1 MKTSI
6 NLSNML
12 KTAGLCLFSLAVMSS
27 CSKDETEVKNGTS
40 IKFKSTYEAPV
51 GTAGLKSTANEG
63 VIIESFKINIE
74 EIEIEFNDNDPLFAT
89 DSVATDYEL
98 DGPFEIDLMAD
109 GNALETTI
117 VNNVELPVAAYDE
130 IEFKFR
136 ESENSISEMLG
147 KSLLVKGT
155 INGTPFIFWTD
166 EEIEVEIE
174 FEEVFT
180 MEEASI
186 ALLTVSF
193 DIAALFDPSR
203 GGINLTSA
211 SDGNGN
217 GIIEI
222 YPGDPD
228 GNNDL
233 ADLLWERL
241 EDIIEAFEDS
251 MDD

>member
-1 MKTSI
+1 MTTST
-6 NLSNML
+6 NFTNML
-12 KTAGLCLFSLAVMSS
+12 KAAGLFLFSLAVMSS
-27 CSKDETEVKNGTS
+27 CSKDETEVKNRTS
-40 IKFKSTYEAPV
+40 IQFKSTYEAPV
-51 GTAGLKSTANEG
+51 STAGLKSTGTES
-63 VIIESFKINIE
+63 VVIESFKINIE

-98 DGPFEIDLMAD
+98 NGPFEIDLIAD
-109 GNALETTI
+109 GYALETTI
-117 VNNVELPVAAYDE
+117 VNNVQLPVAAYDE

-136 ESENSISEMLG
+136 ESENSISEMFG
-147 KSLLVKGT
+147 KSILVKGV
-155 INGTPFIFWTD
+155 INGIPFIFWTD
-166 EEIEVEIE
+166 EEIEAEIE

-180 MEEASI
+180 MEEAST

-193 DIAALFDPSR
+193 DIASLFDPAK
-203 GGINLTSA
+203 GGIDVTKA
-211 SDGNGN
+211 TDGNGN

-228 GNNDL
+228 GNSDL
-233 ADLLWERL
+233 ADMLWERL

>member
-6 NLSNML
+6 KLSNMF
-12 KTAGLCLFSLAVMSS
+12 KTAGLFLFSLAIMSS
-27 CSKDETEVKNGTS
+27 CNKDEVKNGTF

-51 GTAGLKSTANEG
+51 STAGLKSTAAES
-63 VIIESFKINIE
+63 VVIESFKINIE

-98 DGPFEIDLMAD
+98 DGPFEIDLLTD

-117 VNNVELPVAAYDE
+117 VKNVELPVAAYDE

-136 ESENSISEMLG
+136 ESENSISEMFG
-147 KSLLVKGT
+147 KSLLIKGT

-174 FEEVFT
+174 FEEVFS
-180 MEEASI
+180 MEEASL

-193 DIAALFDPSR
+193 DIASLFDPAK
-203 GGINLTSA
+203 GGIDLSNA
-211 SDGNGN
+211 ADGNEN
-217 GIIEI
+217 GTIEI

-233 ADLLWERL
+233 ADMLWEKL
-241 EDIIEAFEDS
+241 ENIIEAFEDS

>member
-1 MKTSI
+1 MKTTTNFS
-6 NLSNML
+6 NLL
-12 KTAGLCLFSLAVMSS
+12 KTAGLFLFSLAVLSS

-40 IKFKSTYEAPV
+40 IQFKSTYEAPA
-51 GTAGLKSTANEG
+51 GTAGLKSTANQG
-63 VIIESFKINIE
+63 VVIESFKINIE
-74 EIEIEFNDNDPLFAT
+74 EIEIEFNDNDPMFAT

-117 VNNVELPVAAYDE
+117 INNVELPVAAYDE

-136 ESENSISEMLG
+136 ESENSISEMYG
-147 KSLLVKGT
+147 KSILVEGT

-174 FEEVFT
+174 FEDVFT
-180 MEEASI
+180 LDEASI
-186 ALLTVSF
+186 ALITVSF
-193 DIAALFDPSR
+193 DIASLFDPSK
-203 GGINLTSA
+203 GGIDLSNA
-211 SDGNGN
+211 ADVNEN

-233 ADLLWERL
+233 ADLLWDRL